1 MMCKVIV
8 CSATLKKCSFPFS
21 LGAAAQH
28 GAVFVPVAAAAA
40 NKVATIAPF
49 CTY

>member
-1 MMCKVIV
+1 MA
-8 CSATLKKCSFPFS
+8 ATLRQAQR
-21 LGAAAQH
+21 AAAQH

-40 NKVATIAPF
+40 ANKVATIAPF